1 MRTRVIALTLASLFS
16 LPAAGLAN
24 PAGPI
29 DPAPV
34 EGDWIGGFE
43 SPDGTIYVAAHFE
56 PHDGR
61 LAGHV
66 DLPLR
71 GDMHIP
77 LASVSASEQRLSFE
91 VRGANGSLQFD
102 GKRRDRTLSGSV
114 RQAFASTSFEMV
126 KLLPVSQQ
134 TIADVSGDYELE
146 AGHVILVGNTPS
158 GLLYL
163 DQTIGRM
170 GLLYATAPD
179 RFVAGPSLVAG
190 YPVETTLTFERDTAG
205 QVTGLLWEPA
215 RGEARHAAKRVFY
228 TQEPVRFGHDEV
240 SLGGTLLKP
249 LGPGPH
255 PALVMIHGSGP
266 VTRDALMP
274 YADVFVRNGIAVLVH
289 DKRGTGASTGN
300 FARATFD
307 DLASDALSAVEYLK
321 TRPDIDARQIG
332 LQGNS
337 LGGWV
342 APLAA
347 SRSPDIAFVI
357 VESAPATTPMEHERT
372 RVEAQLNADGFTRE
386 AIAHALAFMDGK
398 FKVARTG
405 KGWDALMDRLRT
417 GTREGWAP
425 YVNAPTSL
433 DSLQWN
439 WEHVLSYDPAPALE
453 KLTCPVLV
461 LYGELDTVVPLQAN
475 RQRMA
480 DALKR
485 SGNRDATIKVFEKAN
500 HGFFAAMTGGRREG
514 PSLKALVPG
523 YLNTRADWLR
533 QRVRLVT
540 AATIT
545 GAPTTAELP
554 ASPADGASA
563 ATSGAD
569 LTGLERPAPAVRTI
583 RGVPDP
589 DEAF

>member
-1 MRTRVIALTLASLFS
+1 MRTRVIALALASLFS
-16 LPAAGLAN
+16 LPTTGRAN
-24 PAGPI
+24 PVEPV
-29 DPAPV
+29 PV

-43 SPDGTIYVAAHFE
+43 GQDGTIYLSAHFE
-56 PHDGR
+56 PENGR
-61 LAGHV
+61 LAGRV

-71 GDMHIP
+71 GDLNIP
-77 LASVSASEQRLSFE
+77 LSSIAVGEQRLSFE
-91 VRGANGSLQFD
+91 VPGSGGSLQFD
-102 GKRRDRTLSGSV
+102 GKRRDRTVSGSV

-126 KLLPVSQQ
+126 KLLPVGAQ

-146 AGHVILVGNTPS
+146 AGHVILVNHTPS

-163 DQTIGRM
+163 DQTIGRI
-170 GLLYATAPD
+170 GLLYATGPD
-179 RFVAGPSLVAG
+179 CFVAGPSLVAG
-190 YPVETTLTFERDTAG
+190 YPVETTLTFERDAAG

-215 RGEARHAAKRVFY
+215 KGEARHAAKRVFY
-228 TQEPVRFGHDEV
+228 TQEAVRFGHDEV

-266 VTRDALMP
+266 VTRDALIP

-300 FARATFD
+300 YARATFD
-307 DLASDALSAVEYLK
+307 DLASDALSAVAYLK

-347 SRSPDIAFVI
+347 ARSSDIAFVI

-372 RVEAQLNADGFTRE
+372 RVEAQLNADGFSRE
-386 AIAHALAFMDGK
+386 ETAHALAFMDNK

-405 KGWDALMDRLRT
+405 KGWDGLMDRLRN
-417 GTREGWAP
+417 GVREGWAP

-461 LYGELDTVVPLQAN
+461 LYGELDTVVPVQAN

-485 SGNRDATIKVFEKAN
+485 AGNRDATIKVFEKAN

-523 YLNTRADWLR
+523 YLETRVGWLR
-533 QRVRLVT
+533 QRVRIVT
-540 AATIT
+540 AA
-545 GAPTTAELP
+545 ATTATETLTESQDVP
-554 ASPADGASA
+554 RPD
-563 ATSGAD
+563 SGS
-569 LTGLERPAPAVRTI
+569 GI
-583 RGVPDP
+583 MQ
-589 DEAF
+589 